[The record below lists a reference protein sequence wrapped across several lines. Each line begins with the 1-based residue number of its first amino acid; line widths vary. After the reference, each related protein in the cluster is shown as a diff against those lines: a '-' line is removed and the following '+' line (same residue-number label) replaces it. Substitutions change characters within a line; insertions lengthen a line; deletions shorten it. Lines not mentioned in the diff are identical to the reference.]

1 MIVAIQGTKNFN
13 DYAIF
18 LRAMGTAASQM
29 GTEDNELI
37 VFSAGPSNV
46 NTMATEF
53 VNVSERSFKGRG
65 KKIKLV
71 KVPPS
76 WIDKNLAAISYF
88 IFLSKPKEDLSQQVK
103 NADAKSVNVGVYRY

>member
-1 MIVAIQGTKNFN
+1 MIVVVQGTRSFN
-13 DYAIF
+13 DYTIF
-18 LRAMGTAASQM
+18 LRAMGTAMSQM
-29 GTEDNELI
+29 DSEDNELTL
-37 VFSAGPSNV
+37 FSAGPVNI

-71 KVPPS
+71 KVPPT
-76 WIDKNLAAISYF
+76 WIDKNLPEISYF
-88 IFLSKPKEDLSQQVK
+88 AFFSKPKEDISQQVK

>member
-1 MIVAIQGTKNFN
+1 MIVVVQGTKNFN

-18 LRAMGTAASQM
+18 LRAMGTAMSQM
-29 GTEDNELI
+29 EPDDNEVKI
-37 VFSAGPSNV
+37 FSAGPTAIN
-46 NTMATEF
+46 NMATEF

-71 KVPPS
+71 RVPPG
-76 WIDKNLAAISYF
+76 WIDSNLPEISYF
-88 IFLSKPKEDLSQQVK
+88 AFFSKPKEDVSNQVR

>member
-1 MIVAIQGTKNFN
+1 MIVAVQGTKNFN

-18 LRAMGTAASQM
+18 LRAMGTAMSQM
-29 GTEDNELI
+29 DSEDNELKI
-37 VFSAGPSNV
+37 FSAGPVNV
-46 NTMATEF
+46 NVMATEF

-76 WIDKNLAAISYF
+76 WIDDNLADISYF
-88 IFLSKPKEDLSQQVK
+88 AFFSKPKEDISYQVK